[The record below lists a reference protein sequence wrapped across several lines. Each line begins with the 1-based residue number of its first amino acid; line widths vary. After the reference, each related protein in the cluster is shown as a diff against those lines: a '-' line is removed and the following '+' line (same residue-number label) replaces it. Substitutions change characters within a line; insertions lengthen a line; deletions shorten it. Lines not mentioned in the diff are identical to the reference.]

1 MTKTSIIVNKEAS
14 IVKHQLETL
23 FCDAFGCSNNELTHK
38 QHKTKRSDGSEL
50 IQTLSASLNGLT
62 LISLNGKDTVN
73 TIYQIDGLDETSCRL
88 TLTETAHSEVKSR
101 QLNYTFFS
109 LPVIELFT
117 KKKLKRNLA
126 VLKYRI
132 ENGVENAHR

>member
-1 MTKTSIIVNKEAS
+1 MTKSSIIVNKEAS
-14 IVKHQLETL
+14 IVKHQLESL
-23 FCDAFGCSNNELTHK
+23 FCDAFSCSSNEVYSK
-38 QHKTKRSDGSEL
+38 QHKTKRADGSEL
-50 IQTLSASLNGLT
+50 IQTLTAQENGLT
-62 LISLNGKDTVN
+62 LTSLTGKDTVS
-73 TIYQIDGLDETSCRL
+73 TIYQIDSLDGSSSRL